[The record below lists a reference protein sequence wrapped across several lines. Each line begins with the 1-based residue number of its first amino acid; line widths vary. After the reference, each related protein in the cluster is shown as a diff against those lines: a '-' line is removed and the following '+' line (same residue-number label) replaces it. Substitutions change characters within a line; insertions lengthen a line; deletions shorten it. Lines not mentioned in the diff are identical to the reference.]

1 MSKIKHLHD
10 IYKFTNFRPEHSVKG
25 IFGDPMALVICLRRR
40 QKKHFVESVDKV
52 VPRHTTKRA
61 VMFEIW
67 DPVIGVFIYGLK
79 FVASIVASVS
89 E

>member
-10 IYKFTNFRPEHSVKG
+10 IYKFTNFLPESSVKG

-67 DPVIGVFIYGLK
+67 GQLIDVFIFGLK
-79 FVASIVASVS
+79 FVASIVASALV
-89 E
+89 